1 MNILFLFVNLPDMIN
16 ESSLFTSLILEF
28 YKNGHN
34 VSVATRG
41 RNIDKTV
48 LHNDNGIDFLKVK
61 CPEFTGVSNKVK
73 KALAYQEYIIK
84 QTYYVKK
91 YYGHKQFDI
100 IISHSL
106 PPELA
111 LEITFLKRYFN
122 CKFYL
127 LQTDYTWQDAVAY
140 GYFSKTGPIGLYYR
154 FWEKWMFKLADYVWC
169 PTQGNVD
176 FICNE
181 YPWMNR
187 NKFLVSSFWAN
198 PINIEKTDSIKEKLG
213 LKDKFLAIYGG
224 SAGPAQ
230 KLEHLVN
237 LADICKDETGIL
249 FLILGKGAQ
258 IETIKSIAQEKKL
271 NNILFLPFM
280 EQTEYLQLLS
290 SCNAGFIV
298 LNEDHATPN
307 FPSKTLSYF
316 NMQIPILASID
327 YVTDYGAFLDRT
339 KTGLWSY
346 SGAVED
352 FKNNLLKLYHNPELC
367 EEIKNNQLE
376 YFYNNMLPEHAYS
389 AIINHI
395 NI

>member
-1 MNILFLFVNLPDMIN
+1 MNILFLFVSLPNLEDDTSLFSSLIN
-16 ESSLFTSLILEF
+16 EF
-28 YKNGHN
+28 KRQGHN
-34 VSVATRG
+34 VFVSTKAK
-41 RNIDKTV
+41 DEPKTT
-48 LHNDNGIDFLKVK
+48 LKIENGIEVLRIKAHD
-61 CPEFTGVSNKVK
+61 FTGESSNVK
-73 KALAYQEYIIK
+73 KALAYQEYSIK
-84 QTYYVKK
+84 QAFYTLKYFKDKK
-91 YYGHKQFDI
+91 IDL

-106 PPELA
+106 PPELP
-111 LEITFLKRYFN
+111 LIVGHLKRKFQ
-122 CKFYL
+122 CPFYL
-127 LQTDYTWQDAVAY
+127 LQTDFTWQDAVAY

-169 PTQGNVD
+169 PSQGNVD
-176 FICNE
+176 FICKE
-181 YPWMNR
+181 YPWMNQ
-187 NKFLVSSFWAN
+187 NKFVVSNFWAK
-198 PINIEKTDSIKEKLG
+198 PIKIEKTDSIKEKLG

-224 SAGPAQ
+224 SVGPAQ

-237 LADICKDETGIL
+237 LADICKDETGIV
-249 FLILGKGAQ
+249 FLILGKGGQ
-258 IETIKSIAQEKKL
+258 IEAIKSLAQEKKL
-271 NNILFLPFM
+271 KNILFLPFM

-327 YVTDYGAFLDRT
+327 YVTNYGAFLDRT

-352 FKNNLLKLYHNPELC
+352 FKNNLLKLYHDSKLC
-367 EEIKNNQLE
+367 EEIKSNQLE

-395 NI
+395 NS